1 MHKVGQ
7 RHLQKKL
14 VEAIENC
21 LLDFDHQ
28 TFTDLTKRQKNN
40 IWTVLYSSNLTI
52 YTFEK
57 LDTFAVGKFN
67 IISDWKS

>member
-28 TFTDLTKRQKNN
+28 TFTDLTKRQ
-40 IWTVLYSSNLTI
+40 TVVHFFINKTSTQSILL
-52 YTFEK
+52 
-57 LDTFAVGKFN
+57 
-67 IISDWKS
+67 KS